1 VGKWVGVNSQELRQ
15 ELGGEAYFELLEADQ
30 NEREWMDR

>member
-1 VGKWVGVNSQELRQ
+1 MSQQELRQ
-15 ELGGEAYFELLEADQ
+15 ELGDEAYFESLEADE